1 MAEHVEDVVVDD
13 VEEIKDVADPIDGK
27 EVKEDIKVN
36 PKDEKKYSDNDVNRI
51 IDKKFK
57 EWADKKDFEVSE
69 AEKLGTM
76 TEKEKAAY
84 ERDKL
89 QAELDALK
97 EKQLLADMAT
107 VARGMLKDESI
118 NISDELLYMIITT
131 DAEKTE
137 KSVKSF
143 AQEFKA
149 SVDAQVNEALKR
161 PTPKTGK
168 VGGLTKDDILKIGNE
183 EERLDAIARNIELF

>member
-1 MAEHVEDVVVDD
+1 MSEVIDNVLDEVVETE
-13 VEEIKDVADPIDGK
+13 VEEVI
-27 EVKEDIKVN
+27 EEKEDQTD
-36 PKDEKKYSDNDVNRI
+36 PRTELKYSDEDLDKIVNE
-51 IDKKFK
+51 KFK
-57 EWADKKDFEVSE
+57 KWSEKKDKEISE